1 MKLQKAITRHEREE
15 FIPVDNWEPAE
26 EEQIFKHVKGAII
39 LPVSKFYKVE
49 ENSFLDYFI
58 LSAKRCYNG

>member
-1 MKLQKAITRHEREE
+1 MILQKAITRDEPEE
-15 FIPVDNWEPAE
+15 FIPVDDWEPTE
-26 EEQIFKHVKGAII
+26 EEMIFKHVKGAII

-58 LSAKRCYNG
+58 LSH